1 MNNIFHDFNSN
12 SNRIICKGYIS
23 SRQMKMMLDLFAQLF
38 QHCWGHTRVLHM
50 VSKVLWVY
58 PSHDA
63 LQVPTLSGVVAS
75 VCTALPTRT
84 WQLPALLAQQRWE
97 LSRPFAR
104 SFMVWFK
111 YTCNASKV
119 EMSFS
124 ICLIVRTFQ
133 RCVLLIMLYR
143 IL

>member
-63 LQVPTLSGVVAS
+63 LQVPTLLGVVAS
-75 VCTALPTRT
+75 VCTALPTQT

-104 SFMVWFK
+104 SFTVWFK

-119 EMSFS
+119 EMSFFDLFN
-124 ICLIVRTFQ
+124 CENF
-133 RCVLLIMLYR
+133 
-143 IL
+143 

>member
-75 VCTALPTRT
+75 VCTPLPTRT
-84 WQLPALLAQQRWE
+84 WRLPALLAQQRWE

-111 YTCNASKV
+111 YTRNASKV

-133 RCVLLIMLYR
+133 RWVLLIMLYR